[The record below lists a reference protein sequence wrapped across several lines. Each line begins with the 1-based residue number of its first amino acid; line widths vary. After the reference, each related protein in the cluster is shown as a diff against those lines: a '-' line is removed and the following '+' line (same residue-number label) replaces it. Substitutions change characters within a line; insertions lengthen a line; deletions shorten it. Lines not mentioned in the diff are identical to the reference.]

1 MKTIFRY
8 VMARITIGNSKFDH
22 LIFSADKLTLYYKI
36 KEQKEISFAQIDQI
50 YIKKYK
56 IHPILE
62 FVGISS
68 PFFLIYMTIQYIPF
82 DLIIIASF
90 FTIPPIFITVSNYK
104 WYRLCVRLIDGT
116 FYSKSVSLH
125 KKSETISILEKLRV
139 EYLNYKFQVVASA

>member
-22 LIFSADKLTLYYKI
+22 LTFSADKLTLHYKI
-36 KEQKEISFAQIDQI
+36 KEPKEISFAQVDQI

-125 KKSETISILEKLRV
+125 KKSETISILEKLRA
-139 EYLNYKFQVVASA
+139 EYLNYKFHALASA